1 MPTQNR
7 RFFTLSR
14 TVCTAVMTALAV
26 FGRIAFAAIPNFKPT
41 TAIVILAGA
50 AFGRGGADGR
60 ACGAVVEFHLR
71 TGNLDARANVGVGAC
86 RSAFG
91 FVNKM

>member
-14 TVCTAVMTALAV
+14 MVCTAVMTALAV
-26 FGRIAFAAIPNFKPT
+26 FDCDFGGHGIR
-41 TAIVILAGA
+41 AGC
-50 AFGRGGADGR
+50 GGADGR
-60 ACGAVVEFHLR
+60 ACGAVVELHLR
-71 TGNLDARANVGVGAC
+71 TGDLDARANVGVGAC